1 MVALII
7 FLVFVVSFGLALSAL
22 YFFVEVPA
30 AKRRVRERLAA
41 LQQTSMTEADGDT
54 ERLIMRQELMSR
66 IPAIDRLLLKF
77 PWVNK
82 LQLLIE
88 QAGITMPVASLVLMS
103 LGIGLASLLL
113 GLLLPVPL
121 PMVVMLAAAAAAA
134 PFAVVAL
141 KRKQRFAKFAEL
153 FPDAVD
159 LLSRAVRAGHAFT
172 TGFALI
178 GSEMPEP
185 VAGEFRTAYSQQNLG
200 LPLDDTLRNLT
211 LRIPLTDVRIFVSA
225 LLIQRESGG
234 NLAEILDNLS
244 YVIRE
249 RFRILRQ
256 VEILSAEGRISMWVL
271 MGAPIVGAVLLFLI
285 NPDYMSRL
293 FSDPWGRIALGTAAG
308 MQFIGYLIIRKIVRI
323 EV

>member
-1 MVALII
+1 
-7 FLVFVVSFGLALSAL
+7 
-22 YFFVEVPA
+22 
-30 AKRRVRERLAA
+30 
-41 LQQTSMTEADGDT
+41 
-54 ERLIMRQELMSR
+54 
-66 IPAIDRLLLKF
+66 
-77 PWVNK
+77 
-82 LQLLIE
+82 
-88 QAGITMPVASLVLMS
+88 
-103 LGIGLASLLL
+103 
-113 GLLLPVPL
+113 
-121 PMVVMLAAAAAAA
+121 
-134 PFAVVAL
+134 L

>member
-1 MVALII
+1 MIVLII
-7 FLVFVVSFGLALSAL
+7 FLVFVVSFGLLLSAL
-22 YFFVEVPA
+22 YLFVEMPA

-41 LQQTSMTEADGDT
+41 LQQTSMTEADEDA

-66 IPAIDRLLLKF
+66 IPAIDRLLLRLS
-77 PWVNK
+77 WVTK

-88 QAGITMPVASLVLMS
+88 QAGIKMPAASLVLMS
-103 LGIGLASLLL
+103 LGIGLAGLLL

-121 PMVVMLAAAAAAA
+121 PTVVMLAAAAAAA

-200 LPLDDTLRNLT
+200 LSLDDTLRNLSM
-211 LRIPLTDVRIFVSA
+211 RIPLTDVRIFVSA

-271 MGAPIVGAVLLFLI
+271 VAAPIVGAVLLSVI
-285 NPDYMSRL
+285 NPDYMRRL
-293 FSDPWGRIALGTAAG
+293 FTDPWGKIALGSAAG

>member
-134 PFAVVAL
+134 PFAMVAL

>member
-1 MVALII
+1 MVVLIV
-7 FLVFVVSFGLALSAL
+7 FLVFVVSFGLLLSAL
-22 YFFVEVPA
+22 YFLVEVPA

-41 LQQTSMTEADGDT
+41 LQQTSLTQADEDT

-66 IPAIDRLLLKF
+66 IPAIDRLLLRLR
-77 PWVNK
+77 WVTK

-88 QAGITMPVASLVLMS
+88 QAGIKMPAASLVLMS
-103 LGIGLASLLL
+103 LGIGLAGLLL

-234 NLAEILDNLS
+234 NLAEILDNLA

-293 FSDPWGRIALGTAAG
+293 FTDPWGRIALGTAAG

>member
-1 MVALII
+1 MVVLII
-7 FLVFVVSFGLALSAL
+7 FLVFVVSFGLLLSAL
-22 YFFVEVPA
+22 YFVVEVPA

-41 LQQTSMTEADGDT
+41 LQQTSMTEADEDT

-66 IPAIDRLLLKF
+66 IPAIDRLLLRLR
-77 PWVNK
+77 WVTK
-82 LQLLIE
+82 LQLSIE
-88 QAGITMPVASLVLMS
+88 QAGIKMPVASLVLMS
-103 LGIGLASLLL
+103 LGIGLAGLLL

-185 VAGEFRTAYSQQNLG
+185 VAGEFRTVYSQQNLG

-256 VEILSAEGRISMWVL
+256 VDILSAEGRISMWVL

-285 NPDYMSRL
+285 NPDYMGRL